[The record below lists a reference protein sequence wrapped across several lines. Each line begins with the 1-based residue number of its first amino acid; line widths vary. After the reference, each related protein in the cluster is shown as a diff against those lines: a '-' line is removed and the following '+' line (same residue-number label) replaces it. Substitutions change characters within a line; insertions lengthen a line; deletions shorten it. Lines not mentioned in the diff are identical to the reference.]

1 MKFLNIILTIIAILL
16 AAIGLRLFELRI
28 AYTNQNQVAEQIIN
42 SQQAVIN
49 SNQKL
54 ESSLND
60 LRKQIADIGSQL
72 TRK

>member
-16 AAIGLRLFELRI
+16 AAIGFRLFELRV
-28 AYTNQNQVAEQIIN
+28 AFTNQNQAAEQIIN

-54 ESSLND
+54 ELSITD
-60 LRKQIADIGSQL
+60 LRKQISDIGSQL

>member
-1 MKFLNIILTIIAILL
+1 MRYLNAILTVIAILL
-16 AAIGLRLFELRI
+16 AAVGLRLFELRI
-28 AYTNQNQVAEQIIN
+28 AYNSQSQATEQVIN
-42 SQQAVIN
+42 AQQAVIN

-54 ESSLND
+54 EVSLND

>member
-1 MKFLNIILTIIAILL
+1 MKYLNIILTIIAILL

-28 AYTNQNQVAEQIIN
+28 AFTNQSQASEQVIN
-42 SQQAVIN
+42 AQQAMIN

-54 ESSLND
+54 EASLND

>member
-1 MKFLNIILTIIAILL
+1 MKYLNIILTIIAILL
-16 AAIGLRLFELRI
+16 AAIGLRLFELKI
-28 AYTNQNQVAEQIIN
+28 AFTNQNQASEQIIN

-54 ESSLND
+54 EMSLND

>member
-28 AYTNQNQVAEQIIN
+28 AFNNQSQASEQIIN
-42 SQQAVIN
+42 AQQSVIN

-54 ESSLND
+54 EASLND